1 MIEKSTDPYKQQEYM
16 NQINDLDNLIG
27 YYQGRQQLQFKMI
40 NSSFNCSVMVPAI
53 QGNSSGV
60 QSVMDL
66 DQAVD
71 AGKLTLFAVTARI
84 DS

>member
-1 MIEKSTDPYKQQEYM
+1 
-16 NQINDLDNLIG
+16 
-27 YYQGRQQLQFKMI
+27 
-40 NSSFNCSVMVPAI
+40 MVPAI